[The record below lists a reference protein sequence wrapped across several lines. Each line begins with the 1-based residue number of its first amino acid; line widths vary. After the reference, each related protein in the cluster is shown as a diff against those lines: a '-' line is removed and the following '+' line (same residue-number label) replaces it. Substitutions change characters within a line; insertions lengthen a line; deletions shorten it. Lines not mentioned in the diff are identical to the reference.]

1 MSLPDQS
8 IRRPIATAMVYLGV
22 AVLGVLSFAR
32 LPIDLL
38 PDVAFPT
45 LSVWTTYSDAAP
57 PEVERFITEPVE
69 QEVSQVPGVK
79 RVTSR
84 SREGQSLVTLQF
96 YWGTDMEFAALDVR
110 ERLDDL
116 RDVLP
121 RSVDR
126 PVIVRS
132 DPGSDPILTL
142 AVSGEGPAELLE
154 LSRDVFARRLEQQNG
169 VALAS
174 ISGGREREIQV
185 LLDPARLTLH
195 GVTVAQVTGALDR
208 ANYQAPGGSVRR
220 GRFRYSLR
228 TLGQFT
234 EVDQLRD
241 VVVARPTGG
250 TPVRL
255 SDVAEVREGYS
266 ERQTAARYNGVPA
279 VGLQIFKESGS
290 NTVRV
295 AERVETVLNELRAEF
310 PSLSF
315 EIATSQAEFIRE
327 AISNVVQALI
337 VGGLLAFL
345 VLFLFLRDPRYPVAV
360 GLAIPISILAAF
372 FLCYLFDVSLNVMSL
387 GGLAL
392 GVGMLVDN
400 SIVVLENVFRH
411 RSEGRATAPVLE
423 PGEPAG
429 PRDAAA
435 LSAAE
440 GSREVAGAITAST
453 LTTIAVFG
461 PVLYVRGVAGA
472 LFGDLSLAVAFSLLA
487 SLLVALT
494 LLPVLAARF
503 GTAREGAGAGDLAR
517 GAAVGDV
524 GSGHPG
530 VGDPGAAGR
539 HARPASE
546 EARTH
551 TLLRALRFA
560 MESVRLT
567 WRDVTGAASRATS
580 RLAQPPL
587 AAFDRRFRAFA
598 DRYDRALAWALC
610 HRAVVIG
617 LAVAAFAAAISLATV
632 LPRDLMPDVDER
644 QFRVALNLPVG
655 TPIEATDEAAAT
667 LEGVLLD
674 LEAVDGVFTRVGRA
688 RRGEPAEDE
697 LAGLNNAVL
706 EVRLRSKGEP
716 TPRVVSDFR
725 SRLARTGIDPGA
737 VAIETGRSTALG
749 RTLDLDEADLA
760 VRIQGDE
767 LVDLIA
773 VAESTKAR
781 LMGLPQLRDVR
792 VGMQLGQPELEIE
805 VDRDRAARYGLS
817 VYDVASTIES
827 YLRGLPT
834 SEPFT
839 EFSEKLE
846 IRVQLPE
853 EARQRLSD
861 VLALR
866 LSDVPLGEVVSVR
879 QGYGPVEILREDQSR
894 TVQVLAE
901 VAGAGLTEVV
911 GHAEARLEGMPRP
924 PRTTLAVGG
933 ENEEMRTSFRSL
945 FFAFGLALFLVY
957 LILAAQFESLL
968 QPVVVLVAVPL
979 AAVGAVPALWLTG
992 SGINLMTGIGL
1003 VILIGIVVN
1012 DAIVKVDFINQR
1024 RRGGLALRDAITEAG
1039 RLRLRPIVMTTA
1051 TTVLGLIPLALGW
1064 GAGADLRSPLAIVV
1078 IGGLVSATFL
1088 TLIVVPVV
1096 YSLVAAGG
1104 EGVGDE
1110 TVEAAPD
1117 AGFGAR
1123 TATMP

>member
-1 MSLPDQS
+1 
-8 IRRPIATAMVYLGV
+8 MVYLGV

-69 QEVSQVPGVK
+69 QEVSQVPGVR

-96 YWGTDMEFAALDVR
+96 YWGTDMEFAALNVR

-116 RDVLP
+116 RDLLP

-126 PVIVRS
+126 PVILRS

-142 AVSGEGPAELLE
+142 AVSGASPAELLE
-154 LSRDVFARRLEQQNG
+154 LSRDVFARRLEQQDG
-169 VALAS
+169 VALAA

-195 GVTVAQVTGALDR
+195 GVTVAQVTEALDR

-241 VVVARPTGG
+241 VVVTRPPGG

-255 SDVAEVREGYS
+255 SDVAEVRDGFA
-266 ERQTAARYNGVPA
+266 ERQTAARYSGVPA

-295 AERVETVLNELRAEF
+295 ADRVETVLDELRVQF
-310 PSLSF
+310 PSLGF
-315 EIATSQAEFIRE
+315 DIATSQAEFIRE
-327 AISNVVQALI
+327 AISNVAQALL
-337 VGGLLAFL
+337 VGGILAFL
-345 VLFLFLRDPRYPVAV
+345 VLFLFLQDPRYPVAV

-372 FLCYLFDVSLNVMSL
+372 SLCYLFDVSLNVMSL

-411 RSEGRATAPVLE
+411 RNEGGATAPALE
-423 PGEPAG
+423 PGEPVE
-429 PRDAAA
+429 PRDAAAGRDPAA

-494 LLPVLAARF
+494 LLPVMAARF
-503 GTAREGAGAGDLAR
+503 GRAREGKATSDVPRDAAAGDPA
-517 GAAVGDV
+517 
-524 GSGHPG
+524 
-530 VGDPGAAGR
+530 
-539 HARPASE
+539 ARPADE
-546 EARTH
+546 EITARP
-551 TLLRALRFA
+551 LRRALRFTK
-560 MESVRLT
+560 ESVRLT
-567 WRDVTGAASRATS
+567 WRDVAGGLSHATS
-580 RLAQPPL
+580 RLARPPL
-587 AAFDRRFRAFA
+587 EAFDRSFRRFAG
-598 DRYDRALAWALC
+598 RYEKALAWALS
-610 HRAVVIG
+610 HRAAVIG
-617 LAVAAFAAAISLATV
+617 LAASVFAAAISLAAV

-644 QFRVALNLPVG
+644 QFRVALDLPVG
-655 TPIEATDEAAAT
+655 TPIDATDEAAAA
-667 LEGVLLD
+667 LEAVLLE

-688 RRGEPAEDE
+688 QRGEPTEDE
-697 LAGLNNAVL
+697 LAGLNSAVL
-706 EVRLRSKGEP
+706 EVRLRPTGEP
-716 TPRVVSDFR
+716 TSRVVSDFR

-760 VRIQGDE
+760 VRVQGDE
-767 LVDLIA
+767 LADLVA
-773 VAESTKAR
+773 VAESARAR
-781 LMGLPQLRDVR
+781 LVELPQLRDVR

-805 VDRDRAARYGLS
+805 IDRDRAARYGLS

-853 EARQRLSD
+853 EARQRLPD

-866 LSDVPLGEVVSVR
+866 VSNVPLGEVVRVR

-901 VAGAGLTEVV
+901 VAGSGLTEAVER
-911 GHAEARLEGMPRP
+911 AEARLEGMPRP

-933 ENEEMRTSFRSL
+933 ENEEMRASFRSL

-957 LILAAQFESLL
+957 LILAAQFESLR

-992 SGINLMTGIGL
+992 GGINLMSGIGL

-1024 RRGGLALRDAITEAG
+1024 RRGGLPLREAIAEAG
-1039 RLRLRPIVMTTA
+1039 RLRLRPIVMTTV
-1051 TTVLGLIPLALGW
+1051 TTVLGLLPLALGW
-1064 GAGADLRSPLAIVV
+1064 GAGADLRSPLAVVV
-1078 IGGLVSATFL
+1078 IGGLISATFL

-1104 EGVGDE
+1104 EMLGDPA
-1110 TVEAAPD
+1110 VEVTPEP
-1117 AGFGAR
+1117 GYR
-1123 TATMP
+1123 PRVTTIP

>member
-1 MSLPDQS
+1 
-8 IRRPIATAMVYLGV
+8 MVYLGV
-22 AVLGVLSFAR
+22 AVLGVVSFAR

-69 QEVSQVPGVK
+69 QEVSQVPGVR

-96 YWGTDMEFAALDVR
+96 YWGTDMEFAALNVR

-116 RDVLP
+116 RDLLP

-126 PVIVRS
+126 PVILRS

-142 AVSGEGPAELLE
+142 AVSGASPAALLE
-154 LSRDVFARRLEQQNG
+154 LSKDVFARRLEQQDG
-169 VALAS
+169 VALAA

-185 LLDPARLTLH
+185 LLDPVRLTLH
-195 GVTVAQVTGALDR
+195 RVTVAQVTDALDR

-241 VVVARPTGG
+241 VVVTRPAGG

-255 SDVAEVREGYS
+255 SDVAEVRDGFE
-266 ERQTAARYNGVPA
+266 EQQTAARYSGVPA

-295 AERVETVLNELRAEF
+295 AERVEVVLDELRAEF
-310 PSLSF
+310 PSLGF

-327 AISNVVQALI
+327 AIANVVQALI
-337 VGGLLAFL
+337 VGGILAFL

-372 FLCYLFDVSLNVMSL
+372 SLCYLFDVSLNVMSL

-411 RSEGRATAPVLE
+411 RNEGGAAAPAQE
-423 PGEPAG
+423 PGEEV

-435 LSAAE
+435 FSAAE

-494 LLPVLAARF
+494 LLPVMAARF
-503 GTAREGAGAGDLAR
+503 GRARAVSASRDAASLDAAAGD
-517 GAAVGDV
+517 
-524 GSGHPG
+524 P
-530 VGDPGAAGR
+530 AAGMADEGGN
-539 HARPASE
+539 ARP
-546 EARTH
+546 
-551 TLLRALRFA
+551 LRRVLRFT

-567 WRDVTGAASRATS
+567 WRDVAGWVGRASSSVVRPA
-580 RLAQPPL
+580 LE
-587 AAFDRRFRAFA
+587 AFDRSFRGFA
-598 DRYDRALAWALC
+598 GRYERALAWALG
-610 HRAVVIG
+610 HRAAVIS
-617 LAVAAFAAAISLATV
+617 LAASVFAAAISLATV

-644 QFRVALNLPVG
+644 QFRVTLDLPVG
-655 TPIEATDEAAAT
+655 TPIEATDEAAAA
-667 LEGVLLD
+667 LERVLLG

-688 RRGEPAEDE
+688 QRGEPTEDE
-697 LAGLNNAVL
+697 LAGLNSAVL
-706 EVRLRSKGEP
+706 EVRLRKTGES
-716 TPRVVSDFR
+716 TAQVVSDFR
-725 SRLARTGIDPGA
+725 SSLARTGIDPAA
-737 VAIETGRSTALG
+737 VAVETGRSTALG

-767 LVDLIA
+767 LADLVA
-773 VAESTKAR
+773 VAESAKAR
-781 LMGLPQLRDVR
+781 LVGLPQLRDVR

-839 EFSEKLE
+839 EFSDKLE

-866 LSDVPLGEVVSVR
+866 LKDVPLGEVVRVR

-901 VAGAGLTEVV
+901 VEGAGLTEAVDR
-911 GHAEARLEGMPRP
+911 AEARLEGMPRP

-933 ENEEMRTSFRSL
+933 ENEEMRASFRSL

-992 SGINLMTGIGL
+992 GGINLMSGIGL

-1024 RRGGLALRDAITEAG
+1024 RRGGLPLREAIAEAG

-1051 TTVLGLIPLALGW
+1051 TTVLGLFPLALGW
-1064 GAGADLRSPLAIVV
+1064 GAGADLRSPLAVVV
-1078 IGGLVSATFL
+1078 IGGLISATFL

-1104 EGVGDE
+1104 EELGDPA
-1110 TVEAAPD
+1110 VDVAP
-1117 AGFGAR
+1117 APGFRPGAI
-1123 TATMP
+1123 TIP

>member
-1 MSLPDQS
+1 
-8 IRRPIATAMVYLGV
+8 
-22 AVLGVLSFAR
+22 
-32 LPIDLL
+32 
-38 PDVAFPT
+38 VAFPT

-69 QEVSQVPGVK
+69 QEVSQVPGVR

-96 YWGTDMEFAALDVR
+96 YWGTDMEFAALNLR

-126 PVIVRS
+126 PIILRS

-142 AVSGEGPAELLE
+142 AVSGASPAELLE
-154 LSRDVFARRLEQQNG
+154 LSRDVFARRLEQQDG
-169 VALAS
+169 VALAA

-195 GVTVAQVTGALDR
+195 AVTAAQVTEALDR

-241 VVVARPTGG
+241 VVVARLAGG

-255 SDVAEVREGYS
+255 SDVAEVRDGLA
-266 ERQTAARYNGVPA
+266 ERQTAARYSGVPA
-279 VGLQIFKESGS
+279 VGLQIFKEAGS

-295 AERVETVLNELRAEF
+295 ADRVEAVLDDLRLEF
-310 PSLSF
+310 PSLDF

-327 AISNVVQALI
+327 AIANVVQALI
-337 VGGLLAFL
+337 IGGILAFL

-372 FLCYLFDVSLNVMSL
+372 TLCYLFDVSLNVMSL

-411 RSEGRATAPVLE
+411 RSEVRLTTSAGEREEPLE
-423 PGEPAG
+423 RRGPAA
-429 PRDAAA
+429 RSAAA
-435 LSAAE
+435 
-440 GSREVAGAITAST
+440 GTKEVAGAITAST

-487 SLLVALT
+487 SLLVAL
-494 LLPVLAARF
+494 R
-503 GTAREGAGAGDLAR
+503 
-517 GAAVGDV
+517 
-524 GSGHPG
+524 
-530 VGDPGAAGR
+530 
-539 HARPASE
+539 
-546 EARTH
+546 RTV
-551 TLLRALRFA
+551 RFA
-560 MESVRLT
+560 EESVRLT
-567 WRDVTGAASRATS
+567 WRDVTGGLGSGSA
-580 RLAQPPL
+580 RLGRPVL
-587 AAFDRRFRAFA
+587 DAFDTAFGGFA
-598 DRYDRALAWALC
+598 YRYERILDWALS
-610 HRAVVIG
+610 HRSAVIG
-617 LAVAAFAAAISLATV
+617 MAVAAFTAAIFLATV
-632 LPRDLMPDVDER
+632 LPRDLMPEVDER
-644 QFRVALNLPVG
+644 QFRVALDLPVG
-655 TPIEATDEAAAT
+655 TPIEATDEAAAA
-667 LEGVLLD
+667 LEDVLLG

-688 RRGEPAEDE
+688 QRGEPTEDE
-697 LAGLNNAVL
+697 LAGLNSAVL
-706 EVRLRSKGEP
+706 EVRLSPAGEP
-716 TPRVVSDFR
+716 TARVVSDFR
-725 SRLARTGIDPGA
+725 SRIARTGIDPGA
-737 VAIETGRSTALG
+737 VAIEMGRSTALG
-749 RTLDLDEADLA
+749 RTLDLDQADLA

-767 LVDLIA
+767 MADLVA
-773 VAESTKAR
+773 AAESAKAR
-781 LMGLPQLRDVR
+781 LVGLPQLRDVR

-805 VDRDRAARYGLS
+805 VDRDRASRYGLS

-853 EARQRLSD
+853 EERQRLPD

-866 LSDVPLGEVVSVR
+866 LGDVPLGEVVRVR

-901 VAGAGLTEVV
+901 VAGSGLTEAVERAGV
-911 GHAEARLEGMPRP
+911 RLEGMPRP
-924 PRTTLAVGG
+924 PRTTLSVGG
-933 ENEEMRTSFRSL
+933 ENEEMRESFRSL

-968 QPVVVLVAVPL
+968 QPVVVLVSVPL
-979 AAVGAVPALWLTG
+979 AAIGAVPALWLTG
-992 SGINLMTGIGL
+992 GGVNLMSGIGL

-1024 RRGGLALRDAITEAG
+1024 RRGGLPLRKAIAEAG
-1039 RLRLRPIVMTTA
+1039 QLRLRPIVMTTA
-1051 TTVLGLIPLALGW
+1051 TTVLGLLPLALGW
-1064 GAGADLRSPLAIVV
+1064 GAGADLRAPLAVVV

-1096 YSLVAAGG
+1096 YSIVAAGG
-1104 EGVGDE
+1104 EELSDRIAGLASEPGF
-1110 TVEAAPD
+1110 EA
-1117 AGFGAR
+1117 GATTIR
-1123 TATMP
+1123 

>member
-1 MSLPDQS
+1 
-8 IRRPIATAMVYLGV
+8 MVYLGI

-69 QEVSQVPGVK
+69 QEVSQVPGVR

-84 SREGQSLVTLQF
+84 SREGGSLVTLQF
-96 YWGTDMEFAALDVR
+96 YWGTDMEFAALNVR

-116 RDVLP
+116 RDLLP

-126 PVIVRS
+126 PVILRS

-142 AVSGEGPAELLE
+142 AVSGASPAELLE
-154 LSRDVFARRLEQQNG
+154 LSKDVFARRLEQQDG
-169 VALAS
+169 VALAA

-185 LLDPARLTLH
+185 LLDPALLTLH
-195 GVTVAQVTGALDR
+195 RVTVVQVTEALDR

-241 VVVARPTGG
+241 VVVARPAGG
-250 TPVRL
+250 TTVRL
-255 SDVAEVREGYS
+255 SEVAEVRDGFAEL
-266 ERQTAARYNGVPA
+266 QTAARYNGVPA

-295 AERVETVLNELRAEF
+295 AERVEVVLDELRAEF
-310 PSLSF
+310 PSLGF

-327 AISNVVQALI
+327 AIVNVVQALI
-337 VGGLLAFL
+337 VGGILAFL

-372 FLCYLFDVSLNVMSL
+372 SLCYLFDVSLNVMSL

-411 RSEGRATAPVLE
+411 RDEGGATAPAQE
-423 PGEPAG
+423 PGEVVE

-435 LSAAE
+435 FSAAE

-494 LLPVLAARF
+494 LLPVMAARF
-503 GTAREGAGAGDLAR
+503 GRAGEAAWTSRDVTARDAAAGDAASRDAAAGDLAA
-517 GAAVGDV
+517 GMADE
-524 GSGHPG
+524 G
-530 VGDPGAAGR
+530 VKNGPLR
-539 HARPASE
+539 
-546 EARTH
+546 
-551 TLLRALRFA
+551 RALRFTK
-560 MESVRLT
+560 ESVRLT
-567 WRDVTGAASRATS
+567 WRDVAGAIGHASS
-580 RLAQPPL
+580 RVARPALD
-587 AAFDRRFRAFA
+587 AFDRGFRGFA
-598 DRYDRALAWALC
+598 GRYEGALAWALG
-610 HRAVVIG
+610 HRAAVIG
-617 LAVAAFAAAISLATV
+617 LAASVFAAAISLATV

-644 QFRVALNLPVG
+644 QFRVALDLPVG
-655 TPIEATDEAAAT
+655 TPIEATDEAAAA
-667 LEGVLLD
+667 LEAVLLELD
-674 LEAVDGVFTRVGRA
+674 AVDGVFTRVGRA
-688 RRGEPAEDE
+688 QRGGPVEDE
-697 LAGLNNAVL
+697 LAGLNSAVL
-706 EVRLRSKGEP
+706 EVRLHPTGEP
-716 TPRVVSDFR
+716 TARVVSAFR

-737 VAIETGRSTALG
+737 VAIETGRSTTLG

-767 LVDLIA
+767 LADLVA
-773 VAESTKAR
+773 VAESAKAR
-781 LMGLPQLRDVR
+781 LVGLPQLRDVR
-792 VGMQLGQPELEIE
+792 VGMQLSQPELEIE

-839 EFSEKLE
+839 EFSDKLE

-853 EARQRLSD
+853 EARQRLPD

-866 LSDVPLGEVVSVR
+866 LSDVPLSEVVRVR

-901 VAGAGLTEVV
+901 VAGAGLTEAV
-911 GHAEARLEGMPRP
+911 GHVEARLEGMPRP

-933 ENEEMRTSFRSL
+933 ENEEMRASFRSL
-945 FFAFGLALFLVY
+945 FFAFGFALFLVY

-992 SGINLMTGIGL
+992 GGINLMSGIGL

-1024 RRGGLALRDAITEAG
+1024 RRGGLALREAIAEAG

-1064 GAGADLRSPLAIVV
+1064 GAGADLRSPLAVVV
-1078 IGGLVSATFL
+1078 IGGLISATFL

-1104 EGVGDE
+1104 EELGDPA
-1110 TVEAAPD
+1110 VDVAPGPGFRAEATTIP
-1117 AGFGAR
+1117 
-1123 TATMP
+1123 

>member
-1 MSLPDQS
+1 
-8 IRRPIATAMVYLGV
+8 MVYLGIS
-22 AVLGVLSFAR
+22 VLGVLSFAR

-69 QEVSQVPGVK
+69 QEVSQVPGVR

-96 YWGTDMEFAALDVR
+96 YWGTDMEFAALNVR

-116 RDVLP
+116 RDILP

-126 PVIVRS
+126 PVILRS

-142 AVSGEGPAELLE
+142 AVSGASPAELLE
-154 LSRDVFARRLEQQNG
+154 LSKDVFARRLEQQDG
-169 VALAS
+169 VALAA

-185 LLDPARLTLH
+185 LLDPARLTLYR
-195 GVTVAQVTGALDR
+195 VTVAQVTDALDR

-234 EVDQLRD
+234 EVEQLRD

-255 SDVAEVREGYS
+255 SDVAEVRDGFA
-266 ERQTAARYNGVPA
+266 ERQTAARYSGVPA

-295 AERVETVLNELRAEF
+295 AERVEVVLDELRAEF
-310 PSLSF
+310 PSLGF

-327 AISNVVQALI
+327 AIANVVQALI
-337 VGGLLAFL
+337 VGGILAFL

-372 FLCYLFDVSLNVMSL
+372 SLCYLFDVSLNVMSL

-411 RSEGRATAPVLE
+411 RNEGEVTAPAPG
-423 PGEPAG
+423 PGEAVE

-435 LSAAE
+435 HSAAE

-494 LLPVLAARF
+494 LLPVMAARF
-503 GTAREGAGAGDLAR
+503 GRAGVA
-517 GAAVGDV
+517 
-524 GSGHPG
+524 
-530 VGDPGAAGR
+530 
-539 HARPASE
+539 
-546 EARTH
+546 ARTADEKK
-551 TLLRALRFA
+551 TRPLRRALRFTR
-560 MESVRLT
+560 ESVRLT
-567 WRDVTGAASRATS
+567 WREVTGGIGHAFS
-580 RLAQPPL
+580 RLTGPAL
-587 AAFDRRFRAFA
+587 EAFDRGFRGFA
-598 DRYDRALAWALC
+598 GRYEGALAWALG
-610 HRAVVIG
+610 HRSAVIG
-617 LAVAAFAAAISLATV
+617 LAASVFAAAISLATV

-644 QFRVALNLPVG
+644 QFRVALDLPVG
-655 TPIEATDEAAAT
+655 TPIEATDEAAAA
-667 LEGVLLD
+667 LEAVLLE

-688 RRGEPAEDE
+688 QRGEPTEDE
-697 LAGLNNAVL
+697 LAGLNSAVL
-706 EVRLRSKGEP
+706 EVRLRPTGEP
-716 TPRVVSDFR
+716 TSRVVSDFR

-767 LVDLIA
+767 LADLVA
-773 VAESTKAR
+773 VAESAKAR
-781 LMGLPQLRDVR
+781 LVGLPQLRDVR

-846 IRVQLPE
+846 IRVQLPK
-853 EARQRLSD
+853 EARQRLPD

-866 LSDVPLGEVVSVR
+866 LSDVPLSEVVRVR

-901 VAGAGLTEVV
+901 VAGAGLTEAVS
-911 GHAEARLEGMPRP
+911 HAEARLEGMPRP

-933 ENEEMRTSFRSL
+933 ENEEMRASFRSL

-992 SGINLMTGIGL
+992 GGINLMSGIGL

-1024 RRGGLALRDAITEAG
+1024 RRGGLALKEAIAEAG
-1039 RLRLRPIVMTTA
+1039 RLRLRPILMTTA

-1064 GAGADLRSPLAIVV
+1064 GAGADLRSPLAVVV
-1078 IGGLVSATFL
+1078 IGGLISATFL

-1104 EGVGDE
+1104 EQLGDI
-1110 TVEAAPD
+1110 P
-1117 AGFGAR
+1117 
-1123 TATMP
+1123 

>member
-1 MSLPDQS
+1 
-8 IRRPIATAMVYLGV
+8 MVYLGV

-69 QEVSQVPGVK
+69 QEVSQIPGVR

-96 YWGTDMEFAALDVR
+96 YWGTDMEFAALNVR

-126 PVIVRS
+126 PVILRS

-142 AVSGEGPAELLE
+142 AVSGASPAELLE
-154 LSRDVFARRLEQQNG
+154 LSRDVFARRLEQQDG
-169 VALAS
+169 VALAA

-195 GVTVAQVTGALDR
+195 GVTVAQVTEALDR

-241 VVVARPTGG
+241 VVVTRPPGG

-255 SDVAEVREGYS
+255 SDVAEVRDGFA
-266 ERQTAARYNGVPA
+266 ERQTAARYSGVPA

-295 AERVETVLNELRAEF
+295 ADRVETVLEELRAEF
-310 PSLSF
+310 PSLGF

-327 AISNVVQALI
+327 AISNVVQALL
-337 VGGLLAFL
+337 VGGILAFL

-372 FLCYLFDVSLNVMSL
+372 SLCYLFDVSLNVMSL

-411 RSEGRATAPVLE
+411 RNEGGATAPALE
-423 PGEPAG
+423 SGEPVE
-429 PRDAAA
+429 PRDAAAGRDPAA

-494 LLPVLAARF
+494 LLPVMAARF
-503 GTAREGAGAGDLAR
+503 GRAREGKATSDVPRDAAAGDPA
-517 GAAVGDV
+517 
-524 GSGHPG
+524 
-530 VGDPGAAGR
+530 
-539 HARPASE
+539 ARPADE
-546 EARTH
+546 EITARP
-551 TLLRALRFA
+551 LGRALRFTK
-560 MESVRLT
+560 ESVRLT
-567 WRDVTGAASRATS
+567 WRDVAGGLSHAASR
-580 RLAQPPL
+580 LARRPL
-587 AAFDRRFRAFA
+587 EAFDRGFRGFA
-598 DRYDRALAWALC
+598 GRYEKALAWALG
-610 HRAVVIG
+610 HRAAVIG
-617 LAVAAFAAAISLATV
+617 LAASVFAAAISLAAV

-644 QFRVALNLPVG
+644 QFRVALDLPVG
-655 TPIEATDEAAAT
+655 TPIDATDEAAAA
-667 LEGVLLD
+667 LEAVLLE

-688 RRGEPAEDE
+688 QRGEPTEDE
-697 LAGLNNAVL
+697 LAGLNSAVL
-706 EVRLRSKGEP
+706 EVRLRPTGEP
-716 TPRVVSDFR
+716 TAQVVSDFR
-725 SRLARTGIDPGA
+725 SRLTRTGIDPGA

-760 VRIQGDE
+760 VRVQGDE
-767 LVDLIA
+767 LADLVA
-773 VAESTKAR
+773 VAESARAR
-781 LMGLPQLRDVR
+781 LVELPQLRDVR

-805 VDRDRAARYGLS
+805 IDRDRAARYGLS

-853 EARQRLSD
+853 EARQRLPD

-866 LSDVPLGEVVSVR
+866 VSNVPLGEVVRVR

-901 VAGAGLTEVV
+901 VAGSGLTEAVER
-911 GHAEARLEGMPRP
+911 AEARLEGMPRP

-933 ENEEMRTSFRSL
+933 ENEEMRASFRSL

-957 LILAAQFESLL
+957 LILAAQFESLR

-992 SGINLMTGIGL
+992 GGINLMSGIGL

-1024 RRGGLALRDAITEAG
+1024 RRGGLPLREAIAEAG
-1039 RLRLRPIVMTTA
+1039 RLRLRPIVMTTV
-1051 TTVLGLIPLALGW
+1051 TTVLGLLPLALGW
-1064 GAGADLRSPLAIVV
+1064 GAGADLRSPLAVVV
-1078 IGGLVSATFL
+1078 IGGLISATFL

-1104 EGVGDE
+1104 EVLGDPA
-1110 TVEAAPD
+1110 VDVAPEP
-1117 AGFGAR
+1117 GYRAR
-1123 TATMP
+1123 VTTIP

>member
-1 MSLPDQS
+1 
-8 IRRPIATAMVYLGV
+8 MVYLGV

-69 QEVSQVPGVK
+69 QEVSQVPGVR

-84 SREGQSLVTLQF
+84 SREGGSLVTLQF
-96 YWGTDMEFAALDVR
+96 YWGTDMEFAALNVR

-116 RDVLP
+116 RDLLP

-126 PVIVRS
+126 PVILRS

-142 AVSGEGPAELLE
+142 AVSGASPAELLE
-154 LSRDVFARRLEQQNG
+154 LSRDVFARRLEQQDG
-169 VALAS
+169 VALAA

-185 LLDPARLTLH
+185 LLDPALLTLH
-195 GVTVAQVTGALDR
+195 RVTVAQVTEALDR

-241 VVVARPTGG
+241 VVVARPAGG
-250 TPVRL
+250 TTVRL
-255 SDVAEVREGYS
+255 SEVAEVRDGFA
-266 ERQTAARYNGVPA
+266 ERQTAARFSGVPA

-295 AERVETVLNELRAEF
+295 AARVEVVLDELRVEF
-310 PSLSF
+310 PSLGF

-327 AISNVVQALI
+327 AIANVVQALI
-337 VGGLLAFL
+337 VGGILAFL

-372 FLCYLFDVSLNVMSL
+372 SLCYLFDVSLNVMSL

-411 RSEGRATAPVLE
+411 RSEGGASAPAQGS
-423 PGEPAG
+423 GEEVE

-435 LSAAE
+435 FSAAE

-494 LLPVLAARF
+494 LLPVMAARF
-503 GTAREGAGAGDLAR
+503 GRAREAVSASRDVTAGDAATSDVAAR
-517 GAAVGDV
+517 DAAG
-524 GSGHPG
+524 
-530 VGDPGAAGR
+530 GDPAAGMADEEVK
-539 HARPASE
+539 ARPL
-546 EARTH
+546 R
-551 TLLRALRFA
+551 RALRFTR
-560 MESVRLT
+560 ESVRLT
-567 WRDVTGAASRATS
+567 WRDVAGWISHASS
-580 RLAQPPL
+580 RVARPGLE
-587 AAFDRRFRAFA
+587 AFDRGFRGFA
-598 DRYDRALAWALC
+598 GRYEGALAWALG
-610 HRAVVIG
+610 HRAAVIG
-617 LAVAAFAAAISLATV
+617 LAASVFAAAISLATV

-644 QFRVALNLPVG
+644 QFRVALDLPVG
-655 TPIEATDEAAAT
+655 TPIEATDEAAAA
-667 LEGVLLD
+667 LEQVLLG

-688 RRGEPAEDE
+688 QRGELIEDE
-697 LAGLNNAVL
+697 LAGLNSAVL
-706 EVRLRSKGEP
+706 EVRLHPTGES
-716 TPRVVSDFR
+716 TARVVSDFR

-767 LVDLIA
+767 LADLVA
-773 VAESTKAR
+773 VAESARAR
-781 LMGLPQLRDVR
+781 LVGLPQLRDVR

-839 EFSEKLE
+839 EFSDKLE

-853 EARQRLSD
+853 EARQRLPD

-866 LSDVPLGEVVSVR
+866 LSDVPLSEVVRVR

-901 VAGAGLTEVV
+901 VAGAGLTEAV

-933 ENEEMRTSFRSL
+933 ENEEMRASFRSL
-945 FFAFGLALFLVY
+945 FFAFGLAVFLVY
-957 LILAAQFESLL
+957 LILAAQFESLM
-968 QPVVVLVAVPL
+968 QPIVVLVAVPL

-992 SGINLMTGIGL
+992 GGINLMSGIGL

-1024 RRGGLALRDAITEAG
+1024 RRGGLALREAIAEAG

-1051 TTVLGLIPLALGW
+1051 TTVLGLVPLALGW
-1064 GAGADLRSPLAIVV
+1064 GAGADLRSPLAVVV
-1078 IGGLVSATFL
+1078 IGGLISATFL

-1104 EGVGDE
+1104 EELGDI
-1110 TVEAAPD
+1110 P
-1117 AGFGAR
+1117 
-1123 TATMP
+1123 

>member
-1 MSLPDQS
+1 
-8 IRRPIATAMVYLGV
+8 MVYLGIS
-22 AVLGVLSFAR
+22 VLGVLSFAR

-69 QEVSQVPGVK
+69 QEVSQVPGVR

-96 YWGTDMEFAALDVR
+96 YWGTDMEFAALNVR

-116 RDVLP
+116 RDILP

-126 PVIVRS
+126 PVILRS

-142 AVSGEGPAELLE
+142 AVSGASPAELLE
-154 LSRDVFARRLEQQNG
+154 LSKDVFARRLEQQDG
-169 VALAS
+169 VALAA

-185 LLDPARLTLH
+185 LLDPARLTLYR
-195 GVTVAQVTGALDR
+195 VTVAQVTDALDR

-234 EVDQLRD
+234 EVEQLRD

-255 SDVAEVREGYS
+255 SDVAEVRDGFA
-266 ERQTAARYNGVPA
+266 ERQTAARYSGVPA

-295 AERVETVLNELRAEF
+295 AERVEVVLDELRAEF
-310 PSLSF
+310 PSLGF

-327 AISNVVQALI
+327 AIANVVQALI
-337 VGGLLAFL
+337 VGGILAFL

-372 FLCYLFDVSLNVMSL
+372 SLCYLFDVSLNVMSL

-411 RSEGRATAPVLE
+411 RNEGEVTAPAPG
-423 PGEPAG
+423 PGEAVE

-435 LSAAE
+435 HSAAE

-494 LLPVLAARF
+494 LLPVMAARF
-503 GTAREGAGAGDLAR
+503 GRAGV
-517 GAAVGDV
+517 AAATSDET
-524 GSGHPG
+524 H
-530 VGDPGAAGR
+530 DAA
-539 HARPASE
+539 HDAA
-546 EARTH
+546 ARTADEKK
-551 TLLRALRFA
+551 TRPLRRALRFTR
-560 MESVRLT
+560 ESVRLT
-567 WRDVTGAASRATS
+567 WREVTGGIGRAFS
-580 RLAQPPL
+580 RLTGPAL
-587 AAFDRRFRAFA
+587 EGFDRGFRGFA
-598 DRYDRALAWALC
+598 GRYEGALAWALG
-610 HRAVVIG
+610 HRSAVIG
-617 LAVAAFAAAISLATV
+617 LAASVFAAAISLATV

-644 QFRVALNLPVG
+644 QFRVALDLPVG
-655 TPIEATDEAAAT
+655 TPIEATDEAAAA
-667 LEGVLLD
+667 LEAVLLE

-688 RRGEPAEDE
+688 QRGEPTEDE
-697 LAGLNNAVL
+697 LAGLNSAVL
-706 EVRLRSKGEP
+706 EVRLRPTGEP
-716 TPRVVSDFR
+716 TSRVVSDFR

-767 LVDLIA
+767 LADLVA
-773 VAESTKAR
+773 VAESAKAR
-781 LMGLPQLRDVR
+781 LVGLPQLRDVR

-846 IRVQLPE
+846 IRVQLPK
-853 EARQRLSD
+853 EARQRLPD

-866 LSDVPLGEVVSVR
+866 LSDVPLSEVVRVR

-901 VAGAGLTEVV
+901 VAGAGLTEAVS
-911 GHAEARLEGMPRP
+911 HAEARLEGMPRP

-933 ENEEMRTSFRSL
+933 ENEEMRASFRSL

-992 SGINLMTGIGL
+992 GGINLMSGIGL

-1024 RRGGLALRDAITEAG
+1024 RRGGLALKEAIAEAG
-1039 RLRLRPIVMTTA
+1039 RLRLRPILMTTA

-1064 GAGADLRSPLAIVV
+1064 GAGADLRSPLAVVV
-1078 IGGLVSATFL
+1078 IGGLISATFL

-1104 EGVGDE
+1104 EQLGDI
-1110 TVEAAPD
+1110 P
-1117 AGFGAR
+1117 
-1123 TATMP
+1123 